1 MKKRG
6 KIFTALTCFTLMVCV
21 MMFMTAGI
29 AQSAQPAKTQSK
41 ITVVLPAEPDTLDPT
56 TTKFSV
62 TSAPISNNIF
72 ERLVDLTPDGKFVP
86 GIASWKVSPD
96 GLVVE
101 FTLRKGVKFH
111 NGDPLTT
118 KDVQFSHERALK
130 TNPTHQRAMRNL
142 DKFEIVDDY
151 SLQIYLQKTR
161 RPFSPDPF
169 SHRRFQELFR

>member
-1 MKKRG
+1 MKERG
-6 KIFTALTCFTLMVCV
+6 KRFTVFTCFALFVV
-21 MMFMTAGI
+21 AVMFMAAATVYG
-29 AQSAQPAKTQSK
+29 AQPAKASR
-41 ITVVLPAEPDTLDPT
+41 INVVLPAEPDTLDPT

-96 GLVVE
+96 GLIVE

-130 TNPTHQRAMRNL
+130 TNPTHQRAMR
-142 DKFEIVDDY
+142 K
-151 SLQIYLQKTR
+151 
-161 RPFSPDPF
+161 P
-169 SHRRFQELFR
+169 

>member
-1 MKKRG
+1 MMKERNKR
-6 KIFTALTCFTLMVCV
+6 FTTLTCFTLIVCV

-29 AQSAQPAKTQSK
+29 AHSAQPAKTQSK

-56 TTKFSV
+56 TTRFTV

-101 FTLRKGVKFH
+101 FT
-111 NGDPLTT
+111 TT
-118 KDVQFSHERALK
+118 ETPSQLK
-130 TNPTHQRAMRNL
+130 MSSLAMNVL
-142 DKFEIVDDY
+142 
-151 SLQIYLQKTR
+151 
-161 RPFSPDPF
+161 
-169 SHRRFQELFR
+169 